1 MRNVG
6 HKRLWRTR
14 YWNVNFGQNN
24 GENVV
29 EYERVCKEHITRNE
43 EYLSSLG
50 LGNK

>member
-1 MRNVG
+1 MKDKVLKCKSG
-6 HKRLWRTR
+6 K
-14 YWNVNFGQNN
+14 NN

-29 EYERVCKEHITRNE
+29 EYELVCKEHITRNE

>member
-1 MRNVG
+1 ML
-6 HKRLWRTR
+6 KRKS
-14 YWNVNFGQNN
+14 GQNN

-29 EYERVCKEHITRNE
+29 EYECVRKENITRNE

>member
-1 MRNVG
+1 MKNKVLK
-6 HKRLWRTR
+6 HKSR
-14 YWNVNFGQNN
+14 QNN

-29 EYERVCKEHITRNE
+29 EYELVRKEHITRNE

>member
-1 MRNVG
+1 MKNKVI
-6 HKRLWRTR
+6 TR
-14 YWNVNFGQNN
+14 KSGQNN

-29 EYERVCKEHITRNE
+29 EYERVRKEHITRNE